1 MSENMNNTAPAEELQ
16 DINEYKK
23 VRMDKL
29 FELQQNGRDPYT
41 ITKFD
46 VDSKNAALKSEYEKK
61 EAEIKAAVHLPF
73 RIRGK

>member
-1 MSENMNNTAPAEELQ
+1 
-16 DINEYKK
+16 
-23 VRMDKL
+23 MDKL
-29 FELQQNGRDPYT
+29 FELQHNGREPYT

-46 VDSKNAALKSEYEKK
+46 VDSKNAALKSEYEKR